1 MKKENKKESL
11 ITDLKFL
18 QESKKNKDYNS
29 HLLFGMDADDDGTP
43 AACVLMTQGKT
54 LELIGMIDSSMET
67 LKKLKKTLLKKTQP
81 DRNDNF
87 KQLTDDLLDPRVK
100 KMIDML
106 PDDVKDKV
114 LDIKKRMDEAYMN
127 DDTDALKKLSEELDA
142 LKFFNVDN
150 DDSEDNE
157 GSEDDFNINDFK

>member
-11 ITDLKFL
+11 ISDLKFL
-18 QESKKNKDYNS
+18 QENKKTKDYNS
-29 HLLFGMDADDDGTP
+29 HLLFGMDVDDDGTP

-81 DRNDNF
+81 DRKDNF

>member
-1 MKKENKKESL
+1 M
-11 ITDLKFL
+11 
-18 QESKKNKDYNS
+18 
-29 HLLFGMDADDDGTP
+29 
-43 AACVLMTQGKT
+43 
-54 LELIGMIDSSMET
+54 
-67 LKKLKKTLLKKTQP
+67 
-81 DRNDNF
+81 
-87 KQLTDDLLDPRVK
+87 
-100 KMIDML
+100 
-106 PDDVKDKV
+106 